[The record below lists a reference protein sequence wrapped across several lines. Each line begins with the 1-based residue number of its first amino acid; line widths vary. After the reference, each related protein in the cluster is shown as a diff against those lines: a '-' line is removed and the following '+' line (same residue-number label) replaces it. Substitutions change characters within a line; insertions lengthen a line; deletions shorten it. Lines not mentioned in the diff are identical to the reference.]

1 MTTPSVAQLQD
12 AHSRTA
18 NMFTTV
24 YQNPAFDP
32 RQYSTHPDYA
42 NVQQGIL
49 IRTSSTGTGVSTSA
63 FQANDTGGTATT
75 SSTAVKATGVIDS
88 VKVRFLYNPSDFTEN
103 LAPTDTVTATV
114 DPNDNSTNDVSTL
127 IGQTQTTYSF
137 NLLFDRTYEVNAG
150 FDTPGDPS
158 QNSHLTG
165 VMVDILAFKALL
177 GIPLNGAGMPL
188 YLPTYLFL
196 GGVNSPAFYGV
207 ITNASIAY
215 SHFSYNM
222 VPMRAAVSIAMTQ
235 WLDNTSATSGSSL
248 LSPLQAQA
256 MSDLSTPRMG
266 TIPHRSGVQQ

>member
-18 NMFTTV
+18 NMFNTV
-24 YQNPAFDP
+24 YQNPTFDP

-49 IRTSSTGTGVSTSA
+49 IRTQSASTGSSL
-63 FQANDTGGTATT
+63 DPGTATSGSAT
-75 SSTAVKATGVIDS
+75 SKQSSGVVPS
-88 VKVRFLYNPSDFTEN
+88 VKVRFLYNPSTFTES
-103 LAPTDTVTATV
+103 LAPTDTITATV
-114 DPNDNSTNDVSTL
+114 DPTDNNTNDVQTL

-137 NLLFDRTYEVNAG
+137 NLLFDRTYEVNSG
-150 FDTPGDPS
+150 FNAPGNPS

-165 VMVDILAFKALL
+165 VMVDIIAFKALL
-177 GIPLNGAGMPL
+177 GIPLNGQGMPL

-207 ITNASIAY
+207 ITSASIAY
-215 SHFSYNM
+215 SHFSNNM
-222 VPMRAAVSIAMTQ
+222 VPLRAAISIAMTQ
-235 WLDNTSATSGSSL
+235 WLDDTANPPGGSSL

-256 MSDLSTPRMG
+256 MSELSTPRMG
-266 TIPHRSGVQQ
+266 TLPHRSGVQQ